1 MPTDEPRSPD
11 RLFKDF
17 MRRLA
22 NLPRE
27 TSGAVGVIFGLAVL
41 PLLLMIGAA
50 IDMERA
56 TQAKSRL
63 QEAVDAGALAA
74 VAKTSLTASARL
86 QLAKSNI
93 LSNLGA
99 MSNLVASNNITAT
112 ESTTGGFSVSVI
124 ASASVPTSV
133 MKLAHINTLT
143 VTAKATAQNSVG
155 TNSSKVCILAL
166 SPTVSPGFLAN
177 ANAAVNAPTCE
188 IHVASTGNPAATFNS
203 GNVFNVTK
211 LCVAG
216 TQILNNAGSI
226 PALQTGCSVASDP
239 FAATLPA
246 VTVGACTV
254 SNQNYAGNVTI
265 SPGVYCGSFN
275 FNGAGSTITLNPGL
289 YIMKGT
295 NWNLNTGWRLNGSG
309 VTFYFVDQYSY
320 IQINGGAIANLSAP
334 TSGTY
339 SNILMFEPSSLTKS
353 SFTVN
358 GGSTH
363 SFQGLV
369 YLPSRNITFNNMA
382 NATSE
387 SMTIVVNSII
397 LNTLTWNLQSSAR
410 VIPAPG
416 STLATA
422 RLLQ

>member
-1 MPTDEPRSPD
+1 MIHLGMLLKSPWSSN
-11 RLFKDF
+11 
-17 MRRLA
+17 RRL
-22 NLPRE
+22 PKFIRE
-27 TSGAVGVIFGLAVL
+27 LSGSVALVFGLAAL
-41 PLLLMIGAA
+41 PLMLMTGAA
-50 IDMERA
+50 LDYQRA
-56 TQAKSRL
+56 TQVKSRL
-63 QEAVDAGALAA
+63 QAAVDAGALSA
-74 VAKTSLTASARL
+74 VAKTSLNASARL
-86 QLAKSNI
+86 QLAKSTI
-93 LSNLGA
+93 SANLGA

-124 ASASVPTSV
+124 ASASVPTTV

-143 VTAKATAQNSVG
+143 VSAKATAQNSVG
-155 TNSSKVCILAL
+155 TNSGKVCILAL
-166 SPTVSPGFLAN
+166 SPTLSPGFLAN

-265 SPGVYCGSFN
+265 SPGVYCGAFN
-275 FNGAGSTITLNPGL
+275 FNGAGSTVTLNPGL
-289 YIMKGT
+289 YIFKGT
-295 NWNLNTGWRLNGSG
+295 NWNLNSGWRLNGSG
-309 VTFYFVDQYSY
+309 VTFYFADQNSY
-320 IQINGGAIANLSAP
+320 VQINGGAIATLSAP
-334 TSGTY
+334 TTGTY
-339 SNILMFEPSSLTKS
+339 ADILIFEPTGLPKT

-369 YLPSRNITFNNMA
+369 YLPSRNITFNDMA

-410 VIPAPG
+410 VIPAAG
-416 STLATA
+416 SAASA
-422 RLLQ
+422 RLVQ